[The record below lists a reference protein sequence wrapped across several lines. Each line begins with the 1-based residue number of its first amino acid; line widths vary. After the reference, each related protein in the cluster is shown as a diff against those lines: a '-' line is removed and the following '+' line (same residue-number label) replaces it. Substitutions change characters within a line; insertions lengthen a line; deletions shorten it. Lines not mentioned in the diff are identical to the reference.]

1 MDAAIF
7 GKDYEDLA
15 RLKANYIETT
25 GRNKQFAQTD
35 NRSMMALGKYLGD
48 DGLAASY
55 ASEMEIFNTGVA
67 DSVDM
72 LHNVLQDV
80 NRIGLNGRKYTKTL
94 VDSLKL
100 AQKYNFKGG
109 TENLMK
115 MAKWAENTRFNM
127 NSLGGML
134 DKISEGGLE
143 GVITQ
148 GAQLQVL
155 GGHAAMNADPIAM
168 MFERYADPEAFAK
181 RMQDMTK
188 GYGSLDRTTGE
199 TTFSGTEQMLMENI
213 AKAQGRSVE
222 DVMNEVRARNKKEV
236 VEKQLLGDFNDEEKS
251 FISNLANY
259 DKKSGQFKVKVKD
272 GNRYVDTDVSQLTKD
287 DIDKL
292 MPEKHDERM
301 EDYMQTIVDLL
312 AKMTG
317 ETKSE
322 QVTLMGDN
330 WETRQE
336 NYKERLL
343 TAQNNFAANHEY
355 FNAKIKEF
363 SEFITKSHQ
372 GYIDMFAK
380 GNDEANSAI
389 AEIKDKANKIG
400 SALLDTS
407 EIINEANKKIE
418 KLLGLYTTSKND
430 TEIQKQTNW
439 KYIKDTYGRMHV
451 QKFEN
456 GEWVEDEDETR
467 KYQRLQVQKKNMN
480 KTSDGILSSNNT
492 PIISNASNVTPIHDG
507 IVTNN
512 NKPMVSQATNVTKIN
527 DGLVQSDPKD
537 VAIFAKEGGVI
548 GNFLDKLYNDVHSS
562 MGGGVQLDTINVQI
576 SGSLD
581 LSSGG
586 QSVNII
592 NELQN
597 NPILLRTLSRMLSEQ
612 LSNAL
617 NGGRGSLPISIGN
630 V

>member
-1 MDAAIF
+1 
-7 GKDYEDLA
+7 
-15 RLKANYIETT
+15 
-25 GRNKQFAQTD
+25 
-35 NRSMMALGKYLGD
+35 
-48 DGLAASY
+48 
-55 ASEMEIFNTGVA
+55 
-67 DSVDM
+67 
-72 LHNVLQDV
+72 
-80 NRIGLNGRKYTKTL
+80 
-94 VDSLKL
+94 
-100 AQKYNFKGG
+100 
-109 TENLMK
+109 
-115 MAKWAENTRFNM
+115 
-127 NSLGGML
+127 
-134 DKISEGGLE
+134 
-143 GVITQ
+143 
-148 GAQLQVL
+148 
-155 GGHAAMNADPIAM
+155 MNADPIAM

-181 RMQDMTK
+181 RMQDMKK

-199 TTFSGTEQMLMENI
+199 TKFSGTEQMLMEQL
-213 AKAQGRSVE
+213 AKIQGRSVE

-236 VEKQLLGDFNDEEKS
+236 VSKQLNDNFDDDEQS
-251 FISNLANY
+251 FIYNLATYN
-259 DKKSGQFKVKVKD
+259 KITGQCEVKVK
-272 GNRYVDTDVSQLTKD
+272 GENGQYETKDVNQLTKED
-287 DIDKL
+287 LQNL
-292 MPEKHDERM
+292 MPEKHEERM
-301 EDYMQTIVDLL
+301 EDYMQTVIDYLGQL
-312 AKMTG
+312 TG

-343 TAQNNFAANHEY
+343 TAQNNFATEHEK
-355 FNAKIKEF
+355 FNAKIKEY
-363 SEFITKSHQ
+363 SEFITSSYK

-380 GNDEANSAI
+380 GNDAANSTI

-407 EIINEANKKIE
+407 EIIKEANKKIE
-418 KLLGLYTTSKND
+418 KLLGLSTTSKND
-430 TEIQKQTNW
+430 TMAQTLA
-439 KYIKDTYGRMHV
+439 KDKFVKDIYGRMHV

-456 GEWVEDEDETR
+456 GEWVEDEEKTR
-467 KYQRLQVQKKNMN
+467 EFQRLQVQKKNMN

-492 PIISNASNVTPIHDG
+492 PIISNAS
-507 IVTNN
+507 
-512 NKPMVSQATNVTKIN
+512 NVTKIN

-562 MGGGVQLDTINVQI
+562 MGGSGIQLDTINVQI

-597 NPILLRTLSRMLSEQ
+597 NPILLRTLSRMLTQQ

-617 NGGRGSLPISIGN
+617 NGGRGKLPISIGN